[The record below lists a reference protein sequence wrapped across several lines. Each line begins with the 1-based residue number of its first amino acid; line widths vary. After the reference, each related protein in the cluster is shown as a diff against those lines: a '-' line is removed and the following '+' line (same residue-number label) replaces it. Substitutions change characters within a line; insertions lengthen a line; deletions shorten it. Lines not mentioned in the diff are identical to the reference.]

1 MIITKKE
8 SKQLRYFARANYK
21 SEVKGVESENGKV
34 KRREFPC
41 FDLAYDEAKADKGM
55 VELSNIVLGGKP
67 FDGSFADLMA
77 RLREIL
83 DTPEPEPKPRELT
96 EWEKGTI
103 ACLSAGPECKRE
115 PLPKG
120 PSIVQRIKDSDEGKA
135 IVETAEAIAPI
146 IVPGAVDAHAEITD
160 YSPKTET
167 LSVDV
172 DARVPN
178 TVHEVT
184 LTAEVKSVEP
194 DKGEAPTISDP
205 HGELTGM
212 VNPTIAPE
220 EKTIVVTGSVIP
232 ERHDSGRDYSG
243 LSEEAIAEAYKSVV
257 GEAPGSMKPGV
268 EVAVEESLEHLA
280 THEPPPLEVAP
291 GVENPTWSSGEENV
305 KSLNAIHV
313 EAAVEKIHKD
323 FETALQGAKETGKPV
338 ITAVQEQSVHL
349 DAASDGTHDYTTVV
363 VPKKPTRAELND
375 LRIKCA
381 TMKLAKSYDEQPDM
395 EIGEIIRRY
404 PDAAMKLN
412 DLYIADGIK
421 PYTISEDAIRKAY
434 PDEYDAAKGGSV

>member
-103 ACLSAGPECKRE
+103 ACLAAGPECKRE

-178 TVHEVT
+178 TVHEIT

-212 VNPTIAPE
+212 VNPTIVPE
-220 EKTIVVTGSVIP
+220 KKTIVVTGSVVP

-257 GEAPGSMKPGV
+257 GEAPGSIKPGV
-268 EVAVEESLEHLA
+268 EDSVEESLEYLA

-291 GVENPTWSSGEENV
+291 LEETPEIPVVENVEE
-305 KSLNAIHV
+305 
-313 EAAVEKIHKD
+313 
-323 FETALQGAKETGKPV
+323 AKKVSEETGMPV
-338 ITAVQEQSVHL
+338 MTAVQETSVHL
-349 DAASDGTHDYTTVV
+349 DAAADGTHDYTTVV

>member
-96 EWEKGTI
+96 DWEKGTI
-103 ACLSAGPECKRE
+103 ACLAAGPECKRE

-135 IVETAEAIAPI
+135 IVETAEAITPLL
-146 IVPGAVDAHAEITD
+146 VPGAVDAHAEITD
-160 YSPKTET
+160 YTPETET

-172 DARVPN
+172 NARIPN
-178 TVHEVT
+178 EAHEVT
-184 LTAEVKSVEP
+184 LTAEVKSVEH

-205 HGELTGM
+205 TD
-212 VNPTIAPE
+212 VPE
-220 EKTIVVTGSVIP
+220 EPEKKTIVVTGPAFP

-243 LSEEAIAEAYKSVV
+243 LSEEAIAEAYKSAV
-257 GEAPGSMKPGV
+257 GDVPGSMKPSV
-268 EVAVEESLEHLA
+268 EVAVVESLEYLA
-280 THEPPPLEVAP
+280 THEPHPLEETPLEEHPVQELPVIEDVEEAKKVA
-291 GVENPTWSSGEENV
+291 E
-305 KSLNAIHV
+305 
-313 EAAVEKIHKD
+313 
-323 FETALQGAKETGKPV
+323 ETGVPV
-338 ITAVQEQSVHL
+338 ITAEQK
-349 DAASDGTHDYTTVV
+349 
-363 VPKKPTRAELND
+363 PKTRWELFD

-381 TMKLAKSYDEQPDM
+381 TMALAKSYGEPPESD
-395 EIGEIIRRY
+395 IGTIMSRY
-404 PDAAMKLN
+404 PDAMGKLN
-412 DLYIADGIK
+412 ALYAKDGIQ
-421 PYTISEDAIRKAY
+421 PYTISEDAIKNAY
-434 PDEYDAAKGGSV
+434 PNEYVTLRP

>member
-96 EWEKGTI
+96 DWEKGTI
-103 ACLSAGPECKRE
+103 ACLAAGPECKRE

-135 IVETAEAIAPI
+135 IVVTAEAITPL

-160 YSPKTET
+160 YTPETET

-172 DARVPN
+172 NARIPN
-178 TVHEVT
+178 EAHEVT
-184 LTAEVKSVEP
+184 LTAEVKSVEH

-205 HGELTGM
+205 TD
-212 VNPTIAPE
+212 VPE
-220 EKTIVVTGSVIP
+220 EPEKKTIVVTGPAFP

-243 LSEEAIAEAYKSVV
+243 LSEEAIAEAYKSAV
-257 GEAPGSMKPGV
+257 GDAPGSMKPGV
-268 EVAVEESLEHLA
+268 EVAVEESLDYLA

-291 GVENPTWSSGEENV
+291 LEETPEIPVVEN
-305 KSLNAIHV
+305 V
-313 EAAVEKIHKD
+313 EDAKAVVE
-323 FETALQGAKETGKPV
+323 ETGKPV
-338 ITAVQEQSVHL
+338 ITAVQQQSVHL
-349 DAASDGTHDYTTVV
+349 DAAAEGSHDYTNVV
-363 VPKKPTRAELND
+363 VPKKLTRGELND

>member
-1 MIITKKE
+1 MIINKKE

-96 EWEKGTI
+96 DWEKGTI
-103 ACLSAGPECKRE
+103 ACLAAGPEFKRE

-135 IVETAEAIAPI
+135 IVETAEAITPL

-160 YSPKTET
+160 YTPETET

-172 DARVPN
+172 NARIPN
-178 TVHEVT
+178 TAHEVT
-184 LTAEVKSVEP
+184 LTAEVKSVEH

-205 HGELTGM
+205 TG
-212 VNPTIAPE
+212 VPE
-220 EKTIVVTGSVIP
+220 EPEKKTIVVTGAIVP

-243 LSEEAIAEAYKSVV
+243 LTPEAIDSAFESFV
-257 GEAPGSMKPGV
+257 GVAPGSLKPGV
-268 EVAVEESLEHLA
+268 EVAVEESLEYLA

-291 GVENPTWSSGEENV
+291 FEETPEIPVVEDV
-305 KSLNAIHV
+305 A
-313 EAAVEKIHKD
+313 EAKKVAE
-323 FETALQGAKETGKPV
+323 ETGKPV
-338 ITAVQEQSVHL
+338 ITAEQQPSVHL
-349 DAASDGTHDYTTVV
+349 DAAADGSHDYTTVV

>member
-96 EWEKGTI
+96 YWEKGTI
-103 ACLSAGPECKRE
+103 ACLAAGPECKRE

-172 DARVPN
+172 DARIPN

-243 LSEEAIAEAYKSVV
+243 LSDEAIAEAFTAVV
-257 GEAPGSMKPGV
+257 GEAPGSIKPGV

-291 GVENPTWSSGEENV
+291 LEETPEIPVVENV
-305 KSLNAIHV
+305 K
-313 EAAVEKIHKD
+313 EAKKVSE
-323 FETALQGAKETGKPV
+323 ETGKPV
-338 ITAVQEQSVHL
+338 ITAVQETCVHL
-349 DAASDGTHDYTTVV
+349 DAAADGTHDYTTVV
-363 VPKKPTRAELND
+363 VPKKLTRGELND

-412 DLYIADGIK
+412 DLYISDGIK

>member
-96 EWEKGTI
+96 EWEKGTL
-103 ACLSAGPECKRE
+103 ASLEPRGPECTQE

-120 PSIVQRIKDSDEGKA
+120 PSIVQRIKESDEGKA

-172 DARVPN
+172 DARIQN
-178 TVHEVT
+178 SVHEIMIAT
-184 LTAEVKSVEP
+184 EVKPV
-194 DKGEAPTISDP
+194 DG
-205 HGELTGM
+205 
-212 VNPTIAPE
+212 
-220 EKTIVVTGSVIP
+220 EKTLVVTGSVVP

-243 LSEEAIAEAYKSVV
+243 LSKEAIAEAYESVV
-257 GEAPGSMKPGV
+257 SESKGDMKPSV
-268 EVAVEESLEHLA
+268 EPPALEEATVAESLEYLA

-291 GVENPTWSSGEENV
+291 LEETPEIPVVENVEE
-305 KSLNAIHV
+305 
-313 EAAVEKIHKD
+313 
-323 FETALQGAKETGKPV
+323 AKKVSEETGMPV
-338 ITAVQEQSVHL
+338 ITAVQKQSVHL
-349 DAASDGTHDYTTVV
+349 DAAADGTHDYTTVV
-363 VPKKPTRAELND
+363 VPKKLTRGELND

>member
-41 FDLAYDEAKADKGM
+41 FDLAYDEAKAGKGM

-103 ACLSAGPECKRE
+103 ACLAAGPECTQE

-135 IVETAEAIAPI
+135 IVETAEAITPLL
-146 IVPGAVDAHAEITD
+146 VPGAVDAHAEITD

-172 DARVPN
+172 NARIPN
-178 TVHEVT
+178 SVHEVMVNT
-184 LTAEVKSVEP
+184 EVKPV
-194 DKGEAPTISDP
+194 DGEKI
-205 HGELTGM
+205 L
-212 VNPTIAPE
+212 
-220 EKTIVVTGSVIP
+220 VVTGSVIP

-243 LSEEAIAEAYKSVV
+243 LSDESIAEAFAPFV
-257 GEAPGSMKPGV
+257 GEVPGSMKPGV
-268 EVAVEESLEHLA
+268 EVAVEESLDYIT
-280 THEPPPLEVAP
+280 THEPPPLEETTEIPV
-291 GVENPTWSSGEENV
+291 VENVEE
-305 KSLNAIHV
+305 
-313 EAAVEKIHKD
+313 
-323 FETALQGAKETGKPV
+323 AKKVSEETGKPV

-349 DAASDGTHDYTTVV
+349 DAAADGTHDYTTVV
-363 VPKKPTRAELND
+363 VPKKLTRAELND

-434 PDEYDAAKGGSV
+434 PDEYEALKKWGPL

>member
-103 ACLSAGPECKRE
+103 ACLAAGPECKRE

-135 IVETAEAIAPI
+135 IVETAEAITPLL
-146 IVPGAVDAHAEITD
+146 VPGAVDAHAEITD

-172 DARVPN
+172 DARIQN
-178 TVHEVT
+178 SVHEIMIAT
-184 LTAEVKSVEP
+184 EVKPV
-194 DKGEAPTISDP
+194 DG
-205 HGELTGM
+205 
-212 VNPTIAPE
+212 
-220 EKTIVVTGSVIP
+220 EKTLVVTGSVVP

-268 EVAVEESLEHLA
+268 EDSVEESLEYLA

-291 GVENPTWSSGEENV
+291 LEVAPLEETPEIPVVENVEE
-305 KSLNAIHV
+305 
-313 EAAVEKIHKD
+313 
-323 FETALQGAKETGKPV
+323 AKKVSEETGMPV
-338 ITAVQEQSVHL
+338 MTAVQKQSVHL
-349 DAASDGTHDYTTVV
+349 DAAADGTHDYTTVV
-363 VPKKPTRAELND
+363 VPKKLTRGELND

>member
-21 SEVKGVESENGKV
+21 SEVKGVESENGKL

-96 EWEKGTI
+96 DWEKGTI
-103 ACLSAGPECKRE
+103 ACLAAGPECKRE

-135 IVETAEAIAPI
+135 IVETAEAITPLL
-146 IVPGAVDAHAEITD
+146 VPGAVDAHAEITD

-172 DARVPN
+172 DARIPN
-178 TVHEVT
+178 SVHEIMIAT
-184 LTAEVKSVEP
+184 EVKPV
-194 DKGEAPTISDP
+194 DG
-205 HGELTGM
+205 
-212 VNPTIAPE
+212 
-220 EKTIVVTGSVIP
+220 EKTLVVTGSVVP

-268 EVAVEESLEHLA
+268 EDAVEKSVEYLA
-280 THEPPPLEVAP
+280 THEPPPLEVATLEETP
-291 GVENPTWSSGEENV
+291 EIPVVENVEE
-305 KSLNAIHV
+305 
-313 EAAVEKIHKD
+313 
-323 FETALQGAKETGKPV
+323 AKKVSEETGMPV
-338 ITAVQEQSVHL
+338 MTAVQEQSVHL
-349 DAASDGTHDYTTVV
+349 DAAADGTHDYTTVV

>member
-96 EWEKGTI
+96 EWEKGTL
-103 ACLSAGPECKRE
+103 ASLEPRGPECTQE

-184 LTAEVKSVEP
+184 LTAEVKSVES
-194 DKGEAPTISDP
+194 DKGEASTISDP

-212 VNPTIAPE
+212 ANPTIAPE

-243 LSEEAIAEAYKSVV
+243 LSDEAIAEAFTSVV
-257 GEAPGSMKPGV
+257 GEAPGSIKPGV

-291 GVENPTWSSGEENV
+291 LEETPEIPVVENVEE
-305 KSLNAIHV
+305 
-313 EAAVEKIHKD
+313 
-323 FETALQGAKETGKPV
+323 AKKVSEETGMPV

-349 DAASDGTHDYTTVV
+349 DAAADGTHDYTTVV

>member
-41 FDLAYDEAKADKGM
+41 FDLAYDESKADKGM

-103 ACLSAGPECKRE
+103 ACLAAGPECKRE

-135 IVETAEAIAPI
+135 IVETAEAITPLL
-146 IVPGAVDAHAEITD
+146 VPGAVDAHAEITD

-172 DARVPN
+172 DARIQN
-178 TVHEVT
+178 SVHEIMIAT
-184 LTAEVKSVEP
+184 EVKPV
-194 DKGEAPTISDP
+194 DG
-205 HGELTGM
+205 
-212 VNPTIAPE
+212 
-220 EKTIVVTGSVIP
+220 EKTLVVTGSVVP

-268 EVAVEESLEHLA
+268 EDSVEESLEYLA

-291 GVENPTWSSGEENV
+291 LEETPEIPVVENVEE
-305 KSLNAIHV
+305 
-313 EAAVEKIHKD
+313 
-323 FETALQGAKETGKPV
+323 AKKVSEETGMPV
-338 ITAVQEQSVHL
+338 MTAVQKQSVHL
-349 DAASDGTHDYTTVV
+349 DAAADGTHDYTTVV
-363 VPKKPTRAELND
+363 VPKKLTRGELND